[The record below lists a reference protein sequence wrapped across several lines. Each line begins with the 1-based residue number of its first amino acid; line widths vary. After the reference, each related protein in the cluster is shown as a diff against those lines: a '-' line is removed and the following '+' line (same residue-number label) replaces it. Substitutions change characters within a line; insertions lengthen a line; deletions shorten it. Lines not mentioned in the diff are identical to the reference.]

1 VSDYVDDLEVEIMPD
16 LDLLLLSWT
25 QMVAIEMIAPDEEA
39 QAAKTDLAAKL
50 STDFGVTDLLLKER
64 TYTHYVV
71 SFREKNRERTMEFE
85 NEEVESIYNL

>member
-1 VSDYVDDLEVEIMPD
+1 MSDIVDDFEVEMMPD

-25 QMVAIEMIAPDEEA
+25 QMVAIEMIAPDEES

-50 STDFGVTDLLLKER
+50 QTDFGVTDLLLKER

-71 SFREKNRERTMEFE
+71 SFREKNREREMEFE

>member
-1 VSDYVDDLEVEIMPD
+1 MSEYLDEFDDEIMPD

-25 QMVAIEMIAPDEEA
+25 QMVAIEMIAPDEES

-50 STDFGVTDLLLKER
+50 QTDFGVTDLLLKER

-71 SFREKNRERTMEFE
+71 SYREKNKEKTMEFE
-85 NEEVESIYNL
+85 NDEVESIYNL